1 MSIGTGIFLS
11 ALFLGC
17 IVLYVKS
24 ENKAKWRKYLLT
36 SLGGLVAV
44 GVILFAGSLV
54 AKVPEEHTATSP
66 FPKSTAERPTDMMG
80 IRLGETLATLQF
92 ERGKF
97 EKTKTIHRVQAPDGT
112 ILLIQSPE
120 GATENE
126 IISFTKKTYPQLR
139 QQPIQQKNTTFT
151 ILDSNIYTTDNN
163 VIIYEKEGRAERLE
177 YNCETP
183 PTDPA
188 RYFHKIQCG
197 NTASDVMQAYGQ
209 NNVTVLCSDT
219 DVETRLYDITGK
231 NIRLWLT
238 KNAVQRIEFSTQPFP
253 PSETFKKRC

>member
-24 ENKAKWRKYLLT
+24 ENKAKWRKCLLA
-36 SLGGLVAV
+36 SLGGLVAAGAIVFV
-44 GVILFAGSLV
+44 GSSVYDAFEDDT
-54 AKVPEEHTATSP
+54 PTSP
-66 FPKSTAERPTDMMG
+66 FPKNTAERPTDMMG
-80 IRLGETLATLQF
+80 IRLGETLANLQF

-97 EKTKTIHRVQAPDGT
+97 KTIQRVKAPNGQ
-112 ILLIQSPE
+112 ILLIHSPE
-120 GATENE
+120 GATEKE
-126 IISFTKKTYPQLR
+126 IISFTEKTYEQL
-139 QQPIQQKNTTFT
+139 QKPMQQQKNLSFT
-151 ILDSNIYTTDNN
+151 ILDSNIYITDTN
-163 VIIYEKEGRAERLE
+163 VIISEKEGRAERLA
-177 YNCETP
+177 YDCRNA

-188 RYFHKIQCG
+188 TYFHKIQCG
-197 NTASDVMQAYGQ
+197 STASDVMQAYGQ

-253 PSETFKKRC
+253 PSETFKKRCL

>member
-1 MSIGTGIFLS
+1 M
-11 ALFLGC
+11 
-17 IVLYVKS
+17 
-24 ENKAKWRKYLLT
+24 
-36 SLGGLVAV
+36 AV

-97 EKTKTIHRVQAPDGT
+97 WQLNKNIKKIPIAVNKQTGEALYLNNGEWKPARIAEHPDG
-112 ILLIQSPE
+112 
-120 GATENE
+120 
-126 IISFTKKTYPQLR
+126 KKVVFNGKDWVPFDS
-139 QQPIQQKNTTFT
+139 QQQEPKPPYF
-151 ILDSNIYTTDNN
+151 DGMDDAKNIYITDNN
-163 VIIYEKEGRAERLE
+163 VIIHEKEGRAERLD
-177 YNCETP
+177 YDCETP
-183 PTDPA
+183 PTDPET
-188 RYFHKIQCG
+188 YFHKIQCG

-253 PSETFKKRC
+253 PSETFNKRC

>member
-24 ENKAKWRKYLLT
+24 ENKAKWRKCLLA
-36 SLGGLVAV
+36 SLGGLVAA
-44 GVILFAGSLV
+44 GVILFVGSSV
-54 AKVPEEHTATSP
+54 YDAFEDDTPTSP
-66 FPKSTAERPTDMMG
+66 FPKNTADHPTDMMG
-80 IRLGETLATLQF
+80 IRLGETLANLQF

-97 EKTKTIHRVQAPDGT
+97 YKIPIAVNKQTGVALYLDNGEWKSARVAEHPSGRKVVFNGHDWVPFDSQ
-112 ILLIQSPE
+112 QNE
-120 GATENE
+120 GENTNATY
-126 IISFTKKTYPQLR
+126 I
-139 QQPIQQKNTTFT
+139 
-151 ILDSNIYTTDNN
+151 TDTN
-163 VIIYEKEGRAERLE
+163 VIISEKEGRAEGLA
-177 YNCETP
+177 YDCSNA

-188 RYFHKIQCG
+188 TYFHKIQCG
-197 NTASDVMQAYGQ
+197 STASDVMQAYGQ

-219 DVETRLYDITGK
+219 EVETRLYDITGK

-253 PSETFKKRC
+253 PSETFKKRCL